1 MSKRLQVLLDD
12 AEYRR
17 LHRYARKNG
26 TTVAAVVRERLLTVG
41 QDEPRLSVDRKLAVI
56 REAAKHRFPA
66 PDIDQMLDEIAAGYR
81 QDLDD

>member
-1 MSKRLQVLLDD
+1 MSKRLQVLLDE

-17 LHRYARKNG
+17 LHRYARKKR

-66 PDIDQMLDEIAAGYR
+66 PDIDTMLAEIARGYD
-81 QDLDD
+81 QDLE

>member
-12 AEYRR
+12 AEFRR

-41 QDEPRLSVDRKLAVI
+41 QDAPRVSVDRKIALI
-56 REAAKHRFPA
+56 REAARHRFPTG
-66 PDIDQMLDEIAAGYR
+66 DIGQMLEEIAAGYR
-81 QDLDD
+81 QDLGD